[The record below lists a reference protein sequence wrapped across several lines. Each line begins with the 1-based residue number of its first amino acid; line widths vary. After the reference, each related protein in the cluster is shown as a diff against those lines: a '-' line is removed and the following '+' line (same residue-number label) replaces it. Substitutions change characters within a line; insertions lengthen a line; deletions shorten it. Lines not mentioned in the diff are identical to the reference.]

1 MARYTLK
8 DLESLT
14 GLKADTIR
22 IWELRYRILK
32 PQRTPTNRRFY
43 TDEDL
48 EKLLNIATLYH
59 KGMKVSKIAALSA
72 GELALRAA
80 SVAGELHNAD
90 DLIARLLMAM
100 NSFDENGIN
109 EILNKSMLEKGME
122 YTFTGL
128 VFPFLHKVG
137 VMWHTRSIDPG
148 TEHFIT
154 TIFRNKLITA
164 VSGISLKP
172 VPGKR
177 KFMFFLP
184 EGEWHELGLLF
195 YGWIVRIKGHEILY
209 IVQST
214 PLESVIS
221 SAGAW
226 KPDVVI
232 TGALTKL
239 PLDNPASYLRKLRSE
254 LGKTDILAA
263 GVLAAEAEKLKLAGL
278 YALNSPED
286 LRLY

>member
-137 VMWHTRSIDPG
+137 VMWHTGSIDPG

-195 YGWIVRIKGHEILY
+195 YAWIVRIKGHEILY
-209 IVQST
+209 LGQST

-221 SAGAW
+221 AAGAW